1 MFHRILIMLTMTG
14 KTNGG
19 PGDEAL
25 LEAHPLGLRWLMIGF
40 AFSATIVNYLDR
52 QILSVV
58 VTSPDFKAAVPLTVE
73 GYGYVASAFML
84 AYAVVNGLSGPFI
97 DSVGTRVGYA
107 CCMLWWSVAAVLH
120 IFARGVL
127 SLGCFRFLLGAG
139 EAGNWPAAAKLVTEW
154 FPARERAL
162 ASGIFNSGASIGSVV
177 STPIIA
183 WVVLRYGWRSPFVAM
198 GVLGLMWLVAF
209 WFTYRVPADVE
220 AEVRQAPVPAW
231 KLLST
236 RFVLFFTLSKVFMDP
251 VWYFFVFWFPKYLSE
266 VHHFS
271 LKEIGWK
278 GWIPYF
284 TAAVGNIAGGA
295 LTAGLIR
302 RGIAVSTARK
312 TSTAVFALLMLSTIP
327 AILTSSAPLAIALL
341 SLTTFG
347 YTGYTANTLA
357 FPADVFPKNSV
368 GSVWGLASMGAG
380 FGGMLFM
387 GLSGWLIGRVGY
399 TPVFIGYGI
408 MPLIALAIVL
418 FLIGPLRPAGPNENE
433 SANTQGI

>member
-1 MFHRILIMLTMTG
+1 
-14 KTNGG
+14 
-19 PGDEAL
+19 
-25 LEAHPLGLRWLMIGF
+25 
-40 AFSATIVNYLDR
+40 
-52 QILSVV
+52 
-58 VTSPDFKAAVPLTVE
+58 
-73 GYGYVASAFML
+73 
-84 AYAVVNGLSGPFI
+84 
-97 DSVGTRVGYA
+97 
-107 CCMLWWSVAAVLH
+107 
-120 IFARGVL
+120 
-127 SLGCFRFLLGAG
+127 
-139 EAGNWPAAAKLVTEW
+139 
-154 FPARERAL
+154 
-162 ASGIFNSGASIGSVV
+162 
-177 STPIIA
+177 
-183 WVVLRYGWRSPFVAM
+183 
-198 GVLGLMWLVAF
+198 
-209 WFTYRVPADVE
+209 
-220 AEVRQAPVPAW
+220 
-231 KLLST
+231 
-236 RFVLFFTLSKVFMDP
+236 
-251 VWYFFVFWFPKYLSE
+251 

-302 RGIAVSTARK
+302 RGIAVPTARK
-312 TSTAVFALLMLSTIP
+312 ASTAVFALLMLSTIP

>member
-1 MFHRILIMLTMTG
+1 MLTMTG

-107 CCMLWWSVAAVLH
+107 CCMLWWSVAAMLH

-183 WVVLRYGWRSPFVAM
+183 WLVLACGWQSAFIAM
-198 GVLGLMWLVAF
+198 GVLGLLWLAGW
-209 WFTYRVPADVE
+209 WFFYPAAKGVE
-220 AEVRQAPVPAW
+220 SEAPPVSAG
-231 KLLST
+231 KLLTT

-251 VWYFFVFWFPKYLSE
+251 VWYFFVFWFPKYLAE

-284 TAAVGNIAGGA
+284 TAALGNLAGGLLTSA
-295 LTAGLIR
+295 LIHC
-302 RGIAVSTARK
+302 GIATPAARK
-312 TSTAVFALLMLSTIP
+312 TSTE
-327 AILTSSAPLAIALL
+327 
-341 SLTTFG
+341 
-347 YTGYTANTLA
+347 
-357 FPADVFPKNSV
+357 
-368 GSVWGLASMGAG
+368 
-380 FGGMLFM
+380 
-387 GLSGWLIGRVGY
+387 IGRAHV
-399 TPVFIGYGI
+399 
-408 MPLIALAIVL
+408 
-418 FLIGPLRPAGPNENE
+418 
-433 SANTQGI
+433 